1 MLTRKLRRKRVRK
14 YHGKYPS
21 KISGLPLDVYASQ
34 LQFVRSLDRLL
45 TSYTGAAIEV
55 RRSSDNAVQEFNYV
69 KDYIDTVSILAFV
82 GANNGF
88 ISGYYDQVSGVK
100 TTITVTAE
108 QQQIVNA
115 GAMVDYTDKYLL
127 EIPQKTTL
135 TIAGIACTNRAKN
148 LNMRSYIGFKGSMN
162 ITGFNSDYVF
172 PIKCGAGLMD
182 FSIINTVELFW
193 YDADGNI
200 NTVDHP
206 APVLVNAGVTYAFSQ
221 SFMGTTINV
230 AGNNTGANWTGDV
243 KDLPRFNYRL
253 NIWGSSNL
261 TGDVINLPRVTY
273 YLDIGGCTSLTGNV
287 LNLPRL
293 TYYLSMWDCA
303 AFTGNVNDL
312 PRVTNTLDM
321 GGCLLLT
328 GSLAN
333 LPRVTYFC
341 SMWSC
346 ALLTGTVADLPSVT
360 YYLNI
365 EGVVLITGNLSG
377 LPAVSYYLKITYT
390 YLLSGIYTPHP
401 DASRLY
407 FDETGMSANDTDQTI
422 INLAAIT
429 SVAAGGILR
438 VKNNRTAASDAAV
451 AALAGKFAITYV

>member
-1 MLTRKLRRKRVRK
+1 MLTRKLRRKTVRM
-14 YHGKYPS
+14 YHGRYPS
-21 KISGLPLDVYASQ
+21 KISGLALDAYASE

-55 RRSSDNAVQEFNYV
+55 RRSSDDAVQEFNYV

-100 TTITVTAE
+100 TTITVTAQ

-115 GAMVDYTDKYLL
+115 GVMVDYQDKYLL
-127 EIPQKTTL
+127 EIPQNTTL
-135 TIAGIACTNRAKN
+135 TVSGIACTNRAKN
-148 LNMRSYIGFKGSMN
+148 LNMRSYIGFKGSKN
-162 ITGFNSDYVF
+162 ITGFKSDYVF
-172 PIKCGAGLMD
+172 PIKCNAGLMD
-182 FSIINTVELFW
+182 FEILNTTEIFW

-200 NTVDHP
+200 STADKP
-206 APVLVNAGVTYAFSQ
+206 SPVLINAGNTYAFSQ
-221 SFMGTTINV
+221 SLMGTTINV
-230 AGNNTGANWTGDV
+230 AGNNIGAGWTGDT

-253 NIWGSSNL
+253 SIWGCSNL
-261 TGDVINLPRVTY
+261 TGDLINLPRVTY

-287 LNLPRL
+287 LNLPRV

-321 GGCLLLT
+321 GGCSLLT

-333 LPRVTYFC
+333 LPRVTSFC

-346 ALLTGTVADLPSVT
+346 ALLTGSVADLPAVT

-365 EGVVLITGNLSG
+365 EGVVLITGDISG
-377 LPAVSYYLKITYT
+377 LPAVSYYLKITYD

-407 FDETGMSANDTDQTI
+407 LDENGMSANDTDQSL

-429 SVAAGGILR
+429 SVVAGGILF
-438 VKNNRTAASDAAV
+438 VKNNRTAASDVAV
-451 AALAGKFAITYV
+451 AALAGKFTITYV